1 MALLGSL
8 LGMEAFWSSSI
19 LNIDSLERKTEM
31 RHPLLI
37 VFFFFVGAWEVVL
50 KGAARAD
57 CSKVCVVVGVVVATV
72 SFVTNNCAT
81 GAANV
86 CTTGVVSVTLGGL
99 FFWVVLFFGAAGV
112 FLFWG

>member
-8 LGMEAFWSSSI
+8 LGMEFFWSSSI
-19 LNIDSLERKTEM
+19 LNMVSLEQKTET

-50 KGAARAD
+50 KGAALAD
-57 CSKVCVVVGVVVATV
+57 LSKVCVVVCVVVATV
-72 SFVTNNCAT
+72 SFVSTNNCAT

-86 CTTGVVSVTLGGL
+86 CTTGGL
-99 FFWVVLFFGAAGV
+99 FFWDVLFFGAAGV